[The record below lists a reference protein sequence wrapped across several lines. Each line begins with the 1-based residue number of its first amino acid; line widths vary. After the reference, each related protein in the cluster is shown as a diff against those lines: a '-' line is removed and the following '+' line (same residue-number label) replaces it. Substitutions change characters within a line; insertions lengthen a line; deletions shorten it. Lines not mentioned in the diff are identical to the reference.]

1 MKLGFFLIVGLIVNT
16 LFAVLYPAQIFGDD
30 PLGLTGIKNDKLQ
43 QYYTV
48 NGTGVISG
56 YTDGELEH
64 NKGVFSELSSA
75 TSSTEGDS
83 GLLIGDLFSFVD
95 WVKVGFN
102 LIKTAL
108 MFIIGFVFL
117 LWNLVYPLNFL
128 IGVPFSILY
137 MFSLASYIIGRG
149 G

>member
-1 MKLGFFLIVGLIVNT
+1 MRLGFFLIVGLIVNT

-30 PLGLTGIKNDKLQ
+30 PLGLTEIRNDKLQ

-56 YTDGELEH
+56 YTDGELVY
-64 NKGVFSELSSA
+64 NDGIFTDLSDA
-75 TSSTEGDS
+75 TSATEGDS
-83 GLLIGDLFSFVD
+83 GLFVGDLLTFID

-102 LIKTAL
+102 LIKTGL

-117 LWNLVYPLNFL
+117 LWGLVYPLNFL
-128 IGVPFSILY
+128 VGVPFSVLY
-137 MFSLASYIIGRG
+137 MYSLASYIIGRG